1 MKSEA
6 KCKFCG
12 SKTKD
17 MSHCDKCGKLVCCD
31 CVKERA
37 DIGCSWV
44 CPACDKKYKYKGQR

>member
-37 DIGCSWV
+37 DIGCSRV
-44 CPACDKKYKYKGQR
+44 CPACDKKYKYKG